1 MLLNEMFD
9 DYGELILSPTDFV
22 SLEVYHEL
30 IDLITAKDAEGATTL
45 LQDMRAV
52 NIFSTRTVGMLFEDA
67 AKKFDVTINQ
77 VDGLIIMT
85 LGTLVAP
92 FVSERAMQNAGLE
105 WAVAD
110 GEARITVT
118 LDDLVAQQMSVYT
131 VFAELADPVTRP
143 KKLLPKFFKAVV
155 DEVPISYQAALVDL
169 QEMKFELIGQL
180 PEERQTTVTSQP
192 DEIDYREDARPFKF
206 VDYDHMIDYSF
217 LLNDA
222 GQRGALYRLD
232 SGEFV
237 AMVPTQDET
246 VRALAVEY
254 KGQMMPVA
262 AAYVEEHGRRIN

>member
-105 WAVAD
+105 WSVAD

-118 LDDLVAQQMSVYT
+118 LDDLVAQQVSVYT
-131 VFAELADPVTRP
+131 IFAELADPVTRP

-180 PEERQTTVTSQP
+180 PAERQTTVTSQP

-222 GQRGALYRLD
+222 GQWVALYRLD

-246 VRALAVEY
+246 ARALAVEY